1 MKIEPAISSDAERI
15 LELQKLAYE
24 SEAELYEDFTIPP
37 MTQSINE
44 IREEFATQK
53 FLKITENDRIIGSVR
68 AYDKDGTCYIGRL
81 MVHPEFQNRGI
92 GTKLMNEVEKVFET
106 SNRFELFTGS
116 KSQKNISLYQ
126 KLDYRQFKT
135 RTINDKV
142 SLIYMEKIR

>member
-1 MKIEPAISSDAERI
+1 MKIEPAMISDAERI

-44 IREEFATQK
+44 IREEFATLK
-53 FLKITENDRIIGSVR
+53 FLKITEDGRIIGSVR

-126 KLDYRQFKT
+126 NLGYRQFKT
-135 RTINDKV
+135 STINDKV
-142 SLIYMEKIR
+142 SLIYMEKTR